1 MPQIKAHTST
11 MTITTTTHGELLV
24 LFDVAASA
32 RLTTNGVVVN
42 PVTVVVPVLI
52 EITGGA

>member
-1 MPQIKAHTST
+1 